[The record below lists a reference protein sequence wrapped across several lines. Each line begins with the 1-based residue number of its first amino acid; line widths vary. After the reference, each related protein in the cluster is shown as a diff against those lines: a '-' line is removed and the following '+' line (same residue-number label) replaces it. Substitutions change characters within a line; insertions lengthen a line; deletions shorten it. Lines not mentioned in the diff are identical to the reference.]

1 MNELLKQEWTKDF
14 HGRLDLHRK
23 GMQSIAGYGSS
34 TWNVRIIVN
43 VLPIIFE
50 EYKIKTMLD
59 VPCGDFYWM
68 KNVDLS
74 SVKYIGAD
82 LVDEQIAYNKEKH
95 PEVDFR
101 ILNMIEDA
109 LPSADLVFTRDC
121 LVHLNFHN
129 ISMFIN
135 QIIKNGSK
143 YLMTTHFPEVQ
154 KNDEL
159 NGIIG
164 WRPLNM
170 QKPPFNFPKP
180 LKIVSEQSD
189 YNPEKC
195 MGIWSIEEIKNNQ

>member
-50 EYKIKTMLD
+50 EYRIKTMLD